1 MRRVVGHD
9 GALSSPLLSLGSAG
23 QTGGGF
29 GFAGIA
35 GVGFLKRTIRPR
47 DVPGSPAT
55 GYIPGIFTVI
65 NSDGTGKLITSSETS
80 GGNIVI
86 YAIQNWDDFSDP
98 VNSVISYA
106 PISPGSSYRICMAED
121 GRHIALYG
129 SSACRIYNLT
139 TPWDL
144 TRAVQLSIPN
154 VSYSCVAP
162 DGSFMLR
169 ILTAGSNP
177 YVTTLEKWDAAAPW
191 DFSGIDVANPDQS
204 QHIPQLWNNGGYG
217 IEMPT
222 QDLIITGNRA
232 GTSTGYGGQ
241 TLSFTTPG
249 DISSLQYHGQMMLA
263 DLTGQTAFAPGRV
276 LNAYPGREYL
286 YELM

>member
-9 GALSSPLLSLGSAG
+9 GALSSPLLSLASAG
-23 QTGGGF
+23 KAGGGF
-29 GFAGIA
+29 GSAGIA
-35 GVGFLKRTIRPR
+35 GVGFLKRTINPR

-65 NSDGTGKLITSSETS
+65 NSDGTGRLITNSATT

-86 YAIQNWDDFSDP
+86 YDIQNWDDFSDP

-144 TRAVQLSIPN
+144 TTAVQLSIPG
-154 VSYSCVAP
+154 VSYSCIAP

-169 ILTAGSNP
+169 IQTVGSNP
-177 YVTTLEKWDAAAPW
+177 YVTTLEKWDAATPW

-204 QHIPQLWNNGGYG
+204 QHIPELWNNGGLG
-217 IEMPT
+217 IEMPR
-222 QDLIITGNRA
+222 QDLIIAGNRA

-241 TLSFTTPG
+241 TFSFTAPG
-249 DISSLQYHGQMMLA
+249 DIGALQYHGQMMLA

-276 LNAYPGREYL
+276 LNAYPGREYF